1 MKEEKEN
8 KVYTLS
14 NNNGFEV
21 DVLDYGA
28 RIISARLKNTKGAV
42 KEFIVGPENP
52 EDYYLTKFSYS
63 GATIGRY
70 ANRIGEA
77 KFNLNGKE
85 YLLNANQNGHCLH
98 GGGDAGFHNK
108 IWDSYIENNSLVLK
122 LNSPDGAGG
131 FPGNMTVTVKYSVD
145 ENNCLN
151 IEYFAQSDKDTHC
164 CLTNHAYFNLNDKDT
179 RGLYAY
185 INSDTIT
192 KLDKDFVAR
201 GEYCDIIDTPYSF
214 NPEKQIGKD
223 ISSDDYFIQNRS
235 GYDTNYCIKRN
246 AKNNVEFCAYVCDK
260 ESGMKIECYSTM
272 PGLQFYATKNSG
284 KLNEQ
289 TKDYNGFCLEPQYYP
304 NSPNCP
310 TYPTTLLKKDEDR
323 FCAIKYNFFC

>member
-1 MKEEKEN
+1 
-8 KVYTLS
+8 LS

-108 IWDSYIENNSLVLK
+108 IWDSYIENNSLVL
-122 LNSPDGAGG
+122 S
-131 FPGNMTVTVKYSVD
+131 
-145 ENNCLN
+145 
-151 IEYFAQSDKDTHC
+151 
-164 CLTNHAYFNLNDKDT
+164 
-179 RGLYAY
+179 
-185 INSDTIT
+185 
-192 KLDKDFVAR
+192 
-201 GEYCDIIDTPYSF
+201 
-214 NPEKQIGKD
+214 
-223 ISSDDYFIQNRS
+223 
-235 GYDTNYCIKRN
+235 
-246 AKNNVEFCAYVCDK
+246 
-260 ESGMKIECYSTM
+260 
-272 PGLQFYATKNSG
+272 
-284 KLNEQ
+284 
-289 TKDYNGFCLEPQYYP
+289 
-304 NSPNCP
+304 
-310 TYPTTLLKKDEDR
+310 
-323 FCAIKYNFFC
+323 